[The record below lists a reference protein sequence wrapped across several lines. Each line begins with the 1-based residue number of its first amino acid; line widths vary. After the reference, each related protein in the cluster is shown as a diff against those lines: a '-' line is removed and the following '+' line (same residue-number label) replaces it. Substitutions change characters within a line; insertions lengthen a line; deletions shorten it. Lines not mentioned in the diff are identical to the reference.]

1 MMNIKDIDRRKV
13 VGGLI
18 VAGAAASIPKAYGQT
33 QVPNSSGTEKP
44 SLKPPFNACD
54 CHHHIYDGV
63 RFPPGNPQSR
73 MQSNA
78 SVAQYRLLQRR
89 IGTARNVI
97 VTPAPYVTDN
107 RVTLDAIAQIGPN
120 ARGVA
125 VVRPNVTDAE
135 LRTLDDAG
143 IRGIRFTQADPVTAV
158 TTLDM
163 IEPLARR
170 VAVFGWHVQVHMLSD
185 QIVAAEA
192 LWNRLPTPIVFDHM
206 GRMRPQLGAKDP
218 GFAVIRRLIDKGRT
232 WVKLAGAYLNTE
244 LGPPRYADA
253 TALAQAYAKAAPER
267 MVWGSDWPHPTE
279 AADQKPNDAV
289 LFDLLAQWVPDEAAR
304 HRILVENPETLYG
317 FPRAG

>member
-1 MMNIKDIDRRKV
+1 MHKEIDRRTL
-13 VGGLI
+13 VGGMI
-18 VAGAAASIPKAYGQT
+18 VAGTAAAMPRDVYGQT
-33 QVPNSSGTEKP
+33 QVPNSSGTDKP
-44 SLKPPFNACD
+44 SLKAPLNACD

-63 RFPPGNPQSR
+63 RYPPGNPQSR

-97 VTPAPYVTDN
+97 VTPAPYVFDN
-107 RVTLDAIAQIGPN
+107 HVTLDAIAQIGPD

-170 VAVFGWHVQVHMLSD
+170 VAVFGWHVQIHMLSD

-192 LWNRLPTPIVFDHM
+192 LWNRLPAPIVFDHM
-206 GRMRPQLGAKDP
+206 GRMRPELGAKDP

-232 WVKLAGAYLNTE
+232 WVKLSGAYMNTA

-279 AADQKPNDAV
+279 AADKKPNDAV
-289 LFDLLAQWVPDEAAR
+289 LFDLLSAWVPDETMR
-304 HRILVENPETLYG
+304 HRILVENPETLYA